1 MAPMGRSRTF
11 RFTPLRMLAFLMF
24 PALLLGGAFIADGSV
39 LAGSIIVGVAAVAIA
54 ANLAVGAL
62 ATMLGRP
69 ARGHTEPAG
78 RPARR

>member
-1 MAPMGRSRTF
+1 M
-11 RFTPLRMLAFLMF
+11 RMLAFLLV

-39 LAGSIIVGVAAVAIA
+39 LAGSIIVGIATVAIF

-69 ARGHTEPAG
+69 AQRRAESDG
-78 RPARR
+78 RMTRR